1 MWVCNVLLKV
11 KNLLGCLHLLRVF
24 FSLLRKRGVE
34 SKCFRFPPF
43 FALPFDSL
51 KKQVK
56 TSVCPEGSKAK
67 REETTKEFCYFE
79 KLAVVFLFIFAPASS
94 FFPSYVTVW

>member
-1 MWVCNVLLKV
+1 MGLQRFVESEKLVGVSSSSK
-11 KNLLGCLHLLRVF
+11 GF

-56 TSVCPEGSKAK
+56 TSLCPEGSKAK
-67 REETTKEFCYFE
+67 REETSKGFCYFE
-79 KLAVVFLFIFAPASS
+79 KLAVFLFIFAPASS
-94 FFPSYVTVW
+94 FFPSYVTVR